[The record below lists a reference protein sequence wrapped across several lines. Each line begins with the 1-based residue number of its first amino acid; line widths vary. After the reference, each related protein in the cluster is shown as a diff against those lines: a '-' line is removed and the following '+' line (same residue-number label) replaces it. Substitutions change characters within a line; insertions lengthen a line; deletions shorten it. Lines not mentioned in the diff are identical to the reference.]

1 MPDMG
6 FTLLQHQ
13 LLTFGLL
20 LLGIRTSEASTGHL
34 ARAGTALLDARDGQ
48 WMSTLLFL
56 SHHQKSMITSM
67 DMDVTIR
74 IDESVT
80 SMMSL

>member
-6 FTLLQHQ
+6 FTLLQQQ

-34 ARAGTALLDARDGQ
+34 ARAGTALLDARRAVDVA
-48 WMSTLLFL
+48 LFFL
-56 SHHQKSMITSM
+56 CLIKNP
-67 DMDVTIR
+67 
-74 IDESVT
+74 
-80 SMMSL
+80 